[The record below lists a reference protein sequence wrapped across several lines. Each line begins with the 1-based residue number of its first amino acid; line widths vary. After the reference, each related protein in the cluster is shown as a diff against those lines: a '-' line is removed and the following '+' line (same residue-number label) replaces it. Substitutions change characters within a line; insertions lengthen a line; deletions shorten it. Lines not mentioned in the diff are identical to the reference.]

1 MVVKHKKNLKI
12 FGLLFL
18 LIFSINKGNS
28 YPLLEFSNS
37 STISL
42 NKEGWKFYFEK
53 TYEEV
58 LRSPNQGAEDII
70 VPGGWG
76 YLGHPNQGYGTYVYK
91 FVHGLH
97 SNEALSLILY
107 NVGTNYDLFI
117 NGKLVKSVGVFG
129 KDEKNSF
136 PDFSPVNVS
145 FHANQD
151 TMEIA
156 LQVSNFYYREGGIW
170 FSPTIG
176 LEENMDS
183 IATKQIFVD
192 SFLVGS
198 LFVLFCYFVAFYY
211 MKTEDKTSLWFAL
224 MCLFAALRIASTG
237 IVIIRQVQI
246 AFPWE
251 LLVKT
256 EFSSLTLMLLFG
268 VLYMNSLFPK
278 DVNAKMLKI
287 TTGIQLLVVLVF
299 LLLPVKYA
307 SHIIPYYLF
316 FCAFLLFYLLNL
328 AIKAMYVKRP
338 FANWAA
344 GVFILVFFAGFN
356 DILHSQGLITTFY
369 LMPIGIFIF
378 AIVQA
383 LTLTKMFSN
392 AFVEV
397 ETLSVKLKNI
407 NQNQKEIIHE
417 RTSLL
422 NSQAQ
427 ELQRSNQIKDKV
439 FSIIAHDL
447 RAPIKSLS
455 TVLAWVA
462 DDDLTYDELK
472 KSLNSI
478 SKNVDTLNLTLEN
491 LLQWSRSQ
499 LSGVKSEPEL
509 LDLRKPVQEMTE
521 LYKIQMAE
529 KGIQFKNE
537 VLERYAVYIDKHHL
551 NLLFRNL
558 ISNAIKFTKEGGTI
572 TISGEAYDSSHTLVC
587 IKDSGVGMDAE
598 AIRKVFSPTEH
609 YTTYGTNNEK
619 GTGLGLLLCKEYVE
633 SSDGKIWIEST
644 IGVGTTICFTLPNHS

>member
-1 MVVKHKKNLKI
+1 MI
-12 FGLLFL
+12 
-18 LIFSINKGNS
+18 ITINKANS
-28 YPLLEFSNS
+28 YPLLEFSKS
-37 STISL
+37 SAISL
-42 NKEGWKFYFEK
+42 NKEGWKFYFER
-53 TYEEV
+53 TYEDV
-58 LRSPNQGAEDII
+58 VNDPVKGAEDII
-70 VPGGWG
+70 VPGDWG
-76 YLGHPNQGYGTYVYK
+76 YLGHSNLGYGTYIYK
-91 FVHGLH
+91 FVHNLH
-97 SNEALSLILY
+97 SNEALSLNLL

-129 KDEKNSF
+129 KDENNSF
-136 PDFSPVNVS
+136 PDFWPLVIS
-145 FHANQD
+145 FHADRD

-156 LQVSNFYYREGGIW
+156 LQVSNFHYREGGIW
-170 FSPTIG
+170 FAPTIG
-176 LEENMDS
+176 FEEKISSMES
-183 IATKQIFVD
+183 KQIFID

-198 LFVLFCYFVAFYY
+198 LLVLFCYFVAFYY

-237 IVIIRQVQI
+237 IVIIRQIQI
-246 AFPWE
+246 SFPWE
-251 LLVKT
+251 LLVKS
-256 EFSSLTLMLLFG
+256 EFSSLSLMLLFG

-278 DVNAKMLKI
+278 DVNGKMLKI
-287 TTGIQLLVVLVF
+287 ITAIQLLVVFVF
-299 LLLPVKYA
+299 LILPVKHA
-307 SHIIPYYLF
+307 SYIIPYYLF
-316 FCAFLLFYLLNL
+316 FCAFLLIYLLNL

-338 FANWAA
+338 LANWAA
-344 GVFILVFFAGFN
+344 GAFILVFIAGFN
-356 DILHSQGLITTFY
+356 DILHSQGLITTLY
-369 LMPIGIFIF
+369 VMPFGIFIF
-378 AIVQA
+378 AVIQA

-392 AFVEV
+392 AFVDV
-397 ETLSVKLKNI
+397 ETLSIKLKNI
-407 NQNQKEIIHE
+407 NQNQKEIIQE

-509 LDLRKPVQEMTE
+509 LDLRKPVQEMAE

-529 KGIQFKNE
+529 KGIKFKNE
-537 VLERYAVYIDKHHL
+537 VIDRHAVFIDKHHL

-558 ISNAIKFTKEGGTI
+558 ISNAIKFTKEGGSI
-572 TISGEAYDSSHTLVC
+572 SISGSAYDSSQTLIC
-587 IKDSGVGMDAE
+587 IKDTGVGMDAE
-598 AIRKVFSPTEH
+598 AIKKVFSPTEH

-633 SSDGKIWIEST
+633 ISDGKIWIESEV
-644 IGVGTTICFTLPNHS
+644 GVGTSICFTLPNHS